1 MEKEKKVEH
10 GGKGDWSG
18 ALADRAESSTRG
30 KDG

>member
-1 MEKEKKVEH
+1 MEKEKVER